1 MQKSNYPIPVTILTG
16 FLGAGKTSLLNQ
28 LIRKNNDKR
37 LVVLENEFGE
47 VSIDSELVYK
57 GDNELFEISS
67 GCICCSMNG
76 EFNEVLANLV
86 KEFPVF
92 DHLVVE
98 STGIA
103 DPSAIAAAF
112 IGDQII
118 QAHFKLDA
126 VICLVDAQN
135 LIEQMTEREEVRKQ
149 MAFADVI
156 VINKIDLVN
165 EGTLEKVETTVKNV
179 NPYASIIKAKF
190 GEQETVDLLNQDA
203 YEARKVEQ
211 GFRFFP
217 MNLQS
222 KHEEVVSQAFV
233 FDQPLD
239 LLKFRHWLNVLL
251 VIQGQSFYRV
261 KGVLNF
267 AGLDE
272 RHIVQSVMKNA
283 TYTLGSDWEPG
294 MVRTSKIVF
303 IGKNLR
309 RDLLEKGLKNCYS
322 DFTFV

>member
-1 MQKSNYPIPVTILTG
+1 MQYPVPVTILTG

-28 LIRKNNDKR
+28 LIKQNMDKK
-37 LVVLENEFGE
+37 LVVLENEFGD
-47 VSIDSELVYK
+47 VSIDSELVFK
-57 GDNELFEISS
+57 GNNELFEISN
-67 GCICCSMNG
+67 GCICCSMSG
-76 EFNEVLANLV
+76 EFNEVLAKLIQ
-86 KEFPVF
+86 EIPVF

-103 DPSAIAAAF
+103 DPSSVAAAF
-112 IGDQII
+112 VGDQII
-118 QAHFKLDA
+118 QSHFKLDG

-135 LIEQMTEREEVRKQ
+135 VLSQLKEREEVRKQ
-149 MAFADVI
+149 LAFSDVI
-156 VINKIDLVN
+156 VVNKVDLIDAEELM
-165 EGTLEKVETTVKNV
+165 TVVATIKKI
-179 NPYASIIKAKF
+179 NPYASLVNSLH
-190 GEQETVDLLNQDA
+190 GEQEELNLLSLSA
-203 YEARKVEQ
+203 YSPKKVEQ

-217 MNLQS
+217 MGMQI
-222 KHEEVVSQAFV
+222 KHEEVVSQSFV

-272 RHIVQSVMKNA
+272 RHIVQSVMNNA
-283 TYTLGSDWEPG
+283 SYTLGSDWEEG

-309 RDLLEKGLKNCYS
+309 RDLLEKGLKNCYA
-322 DFTFV
+322 DFSFV

>member
-1 MQKSNYPIPVTILTG
+1 MQNSHYPIPVTVLTG
-16 FLGAGKTSLLNQ
+16 FLGAGKTSVLNQ
-28 LIRKNNDKR
+28 LIKQNRDKR
-37 LVVLENEFGE
+37 LVVLENEFGDI
-47 VSIDSELVYK
+47 SIDSELVFK

-76 EFNEVLANLV
+76 EFNETLAKLV
-86 KEFPVF
+86 QEFPVF

-112 IGDQII
+112 VGDHII
-118 QAHFKLDA
+118 QAHFKLNA

-135 LIEQMTEREEVRKQ
+135 LQEQLTEREEVTKQ
-149 MAFADVI
+149 IAFSDV
-156 VINKIDLVN
+156 VVVNKVDLVDAQQL
-165 EGTLEKVETTVKNV
+165 TLVEKAIKNI
-179 NPYASIIKAKF
+179 NPYVQLITAKY
-190 GEQETVDLLNQDA
+190 GEQNTVDLLNLDA

-211 GFRFFP
+211 GFRFLP
-217 MNLQS
+217 INLQTS
-222 KHEEVVSQAFV
+222 HEDVVSHAFV

-251 VIQGQSFYRV
+251 VIQGESFYRV
-261 KGVLNF
+261 KGVMNF

-283 TYTLGSDWEPG
+283 TYTLGSDWEQG

-303 IGKNLR
+303 IGKKLR

-322 DFTFV
+322 DFSFV

>member
-1 MQKSNYPIPVTILTG
+1 MQYPIPVTVLTG
-16 FLGAGKTSLLNQ
+16 FLGAGKTSLLNN
-28 LIRKNNDKR
+28 LIRKNADKK
-37 LVVLENEFGE
+37 LVVLENEFGD
-47 VSIDSELVYK
+47 VSIDSDLVFK

-67 GCICCSMNG
+67 GCICCSMSG
-76 EFNEVLANLV
+76 EFNEVLAKLIKDV
-86 KEFPVF
+86 PVF

-103 DPSAIAAAF
+103 DPSAVAAAF

-118 QAHFKLDA
+118 QSHFRLDS

-135 LIEQMTEREEVRKQ
+135 IEVLLKEREEVRKQ
-149 MAFADVI
+149 IAFSDVI
-156 VINKIDLVN
+156 VINKTDLVSEEQLQHVIEIVKKIN
-165 EGTLEKVETTVKNV
+165 GYAKVITTVN
-179 NPYASIIKAKF
+179 
-190 GEQETVDLLNQDA
+190 GEQNEVDLLNVEA
-203 YEARKVEQ
+203 YTTKKVEQ

-217 MNLQS
+217 VGQQTS
-222 KHEEVVSQAFV
+222 HDEVVSQSFV
-233 FDQPLD
+233 FDHPLD

-251 VIQGQSFYRV
+251 VIQGQSFYRI

-272 RHIVQSVMKNA
+272 RHIVQSVMNNA
-283 TYTLGSDWEPG
+283 TYTPGSDWEEG

-322 DFTFV
+322 DFVFL